1 MNMTEGNYFNE
12 LILTKSCDAEP
23 HVDLLVPIRYTGL
36 QEKKEKNSICV
47 MDYILLQ
54 ALSDL
59 LYYDLAAT

>member
-1 MNMTEGNYFNE
+1 MTEGNYFSE

-23 HVDLLVPIRYTGL
+23 HVNPLAPLCYTGL
-36 QEKKEKNSICV
+36 QENKEKNSIYV